1 MRHKQVRSVV
11 LLGAISIIGII
22 AVQLYFLIQAWDIRE
37 KQFHQTVMIGLKNV
51 AEKICTI
58 NQTALPSGN
67 PVKQITSNYFVVDVN
82 SVIDANILEFY
93 LKTEFAKLNL
103 HTDYEYAIYDCHTDK
118 MVYGNYI
125 SVSGSGKP
133 ATLSFSLP
141 KYDRYIYYF
150 GVRFPALRNTLAGDM
165 AIWFFFSAILLF
177 SIIFF
182 VYALFVILRQKR
194 WSELQKDFINTMT
207 HEFKTPLSSINI
219 SADVIAQP
227 NIVNDPERLLTYASV
242 IKQENNRMIRQ
253 VEKVLQ
259 VAKIEK
265 QGIELKKETLNLN
278 NLVETV
284 AETFRAN
291 AGEGVQIETSL
302 DPGLVHLEADVLH
315 MTNVLFN
322 LLDNAVK
329 YSGEKSH
336 IMLITANEHKQVT
349 MTVRDNGPGI
359 PPKYQK
365 HVFEKFF
372 RVPSGN
378 IHDVKGFGLGLY
390 YVKTVCRAHGWK
402 IRLQSEPG
410 HGAAFKIMIPLKK
423 QTG

>member
-1 MRHKQVRSVV
+1 MKHKQVRSVV

-22 AVQLYFLIQAWDIRE
+22 AIQLYFLLQAWDIRE
-37 KQFHQTVMIGLKNV
+37 KQFHQTVVIGLKNV
-51 AEKICTI
+51 AEKICNF
-58 NQTALPSGN
+58 NQSALPYGN

-82 SVIDANILEFY
+82 SVIDANILEYY

-125 SVSGSGKP
+125 SADGSGKP
-133 ATLSFSLP
+133 AKLSFSLP

-150 GVRFPALRNTLAGDM
+150 GVRFPAFRSTLAGNM

-182 VYALFVILRQKR
+182 VYAIFVILRQKR
-194 WSELQKDFINTMT
+194 WSEMQKDFINTMT

-219 SADVIAQP
+219 SADVISQP
-227 NIVNDPERLLTYASV
+227 GIVNDPDRLLTYASV

-265 QGIELKKETLNLN
+265 QGVQLKKEPLDLNT
-278 NLVETV
+278 LVETV
-284 AETFRAN
+284 AETFSAN
-291 AGEGVQIETSL
+291 ASDGIRIETSL
-302 DPGLVHLEADVLH
+302 DASLVTVEADVLH
-315 MTNVLFN
+315 LTNILFN

-329 YSGEKSH
+329 YSGENSH
-336 IMLITANEHKQVT
+336 ISLGTAKELRRITV
-349 MTVRDNGPGI
+349 MVRDDGPGI
-359 PPKYQK
+359 SPKYQK
-365 HVFEKFF
+365 KVFQKFF

-390 YVKTVCRAHGWK
+390 YVKTICHAHGWDIK
-402 IRLQSEPG
+402 LQSESG
-410 HGAAFKIMIPLKK
+410 KGSTFLIIIPLKK
-423 QTG
+423 

>member
-182 VYALFVILRQKR
+182 VYAMFVILRQKR

-265 QGIELKKETLNLN
+265 QGIELKKETLDLN
-278 NLVETV
+278 SLVETV

-302 DPGLVHLEADVLH
+302 DPGLVHLQADVLH

-336 IMLITANEHKQVT
+336 IMLITANGHKQVT

-359 PPKYQK
+359 SPKYQK

-402 IRLQSEPG
+402 IRLLSEPG

-423 QTG
+423 